1 MSLKRGKG
9 NQKNSARSKK
19 ALNNDISLPSSAG
32 RDAEPQTFGGGHDI
46 DMTIYRKPTDEIEV
60 SGSVLVPDPLLLDK
74 ALLEDRQRV
83 EQTDQGLTRITSA
96 KNSEK

>member
-1 MSLKRGKG
+1 
-9 NQKNSARSKK
+9 
-19 ALNNDISLPSSAG
+19 
-32 RDAEPQTFGGGHDI
+32 
-46 DMTIYRKPTDEIEV
+46 MTIYRKPTDEIEV
-60 SGSVLVPDPLLLDK
+60 SGSVLVPDPLLMDK